1 MSKRKAYGSLNNR
14 VDENKMF
21 CEKIEVGTGMTEYF
35 WSDRHAYEVVKVI
48 NQKHVFV
55 REYDHKGVGQ
65 PMSNTW
71 KLISNPNKP
80 VEEMKFRY
88 GHWYKVHRYKYVDAV
103 NRANELVK
111 KGTFKTFIAALN
123 FVLHLNDIH
132 FKNEKEL
139 EKFKN
144 GKEYVKYNKANVS
157 FGVAEYYYDYE
168 F

>member
-35 WSDRHAYEVVKVI
+35 WSDRHPYEVVKVV

-55 REYDHKGVGQ
+55 REYGHKGVGE

-71 KLISNPNKP
+71 ELYSKETNPI
-80 VEEMKFRY
+80 EEMKFRY
-88 GHWYKVHRYKYVDAV
+88 GHWYKVNRCKYVDAI
-103 NRANELVK
+103 NRAIQLVND
-111 KGTFKTFIAALN
+111 GDCKTFEAAYN
-123 FVLHLNDIH
+123 YVLYMNNIH
-132 FKNEKEL
+132 FKNEEEL
-139 EKFKN
+139 EEFKN
-144 GKEYVKYNKANVS
+144 GKEYVKYRKVNVS